1 MRGPAHLFFHR
12 ETALATLILLSTLT
26 LATAFAAFV
35 PAAVKPRST
44 WFNRLRSSRRAP
56 SATLAYAPPRVNTA
70 DGWTLI
76 QCDDA
81 KSFLDWLGKDQEGL
95 PFKPGEAPSLGSHVL
110 IELFDCN
117 SDSLKREN
125 SVGDA
130 MRDAAVESKATV
142 VAESF
147 HEFQPWGVSG
157 AVVIQESHY
166 TIHTWPE
173 HGYAA
178 VDLFYC
184 GGTIDVHKAV
194 DVLME
199 RFNPGR
205 IKFLV
210 VRRGRQDEVDRG

>member
-1 MRGPAHLFFHR
+1 M
-12 ETALATLILLSTLT
+12 
-26 LATAFAAFV
+26 
-35 PAAVKPRST
+35 
-44 WFNRLRSSRRAP
+44 
-56 SATLAYAPPRVNTA
+56 
-70 DGWTLI
+70 
-76 QCDDA
+76 
-81 KSFLDWLGKDQEGL
+81 
-95 PFKPGEAPSLGSHVL
+95 L
-110 IELFDCN
+110 IELFDC
-117 SDSLKREN
+117 DGESLKYEDG
-125 SVGDA
+125 VGNA

-147 HEFQPWGVSG
+147 HEFKPWGVSG

-184 GGTIDVHKAV
+184 GGTVDVHKAV

-210 VRRGRQDEVDRG
+210 VRRGRQDEVDKR